1 MPNITFAQRNAQLD
15 AHNAALLI
23 RIALETSTSDTPIH
37 QAKGAT
43 AAGDERKLRGIP
55 CLAQGVG
62 NTIHGTDPL
71 RALLAKQPRD
81 Q

>member
-1 MPNITFAQRNAQLD
+1 MPNITFAQRNAELD
-15 AHNAALLI
+15 HHNAALLI
-23 RIALETSTSDTPIH
+23 RIALETATDDAPLK
-37 QAKGAT
+37 QARGAT

-55 CLAQGVG
+55 CLAPGVG

-81 Q
+81 